1 MLDQDGSSEGL
12 PPAEEPDKC
21 EQEDEPEEP
30 GIAVMPKDKV
40 TKLNNYQSEFKDLV
54 DARLRAFMS
63 SIMRWRNELTVS
75 VLMGNSCL
83 G

>member
-1 MLDQDGSSEGL
+1 
-12 PPAEEPDKC
+12 
-21 EQEDEPEEP
+21 
-30 GIAVMPKDKV
+30 MPKDKV